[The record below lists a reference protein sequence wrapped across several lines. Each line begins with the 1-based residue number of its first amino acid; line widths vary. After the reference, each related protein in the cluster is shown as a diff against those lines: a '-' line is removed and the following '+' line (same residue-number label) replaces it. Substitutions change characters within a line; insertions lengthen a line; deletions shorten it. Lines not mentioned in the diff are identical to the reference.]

1 MTPNGTVS
9 HTLPKCTFVAFR
21 QPGFLRQRGSAC
33 WGPYKKCTLG
43 MIAQHPFVHPRKLS
57 PAAAIRARSA
67 AAERAHLPQR
77 PCSMRILLVALL
89 LASCAAA
96 RPVQDDGDAEWG
108 IFTALRNAQSA
119 AEVSRESCSCWQD
132 VLDLRSR
139 VATLERGLAE
149 MAGRVSWPSN
159 APSCPSAPDFA
170 AASAA
175 ADIAAPALAR
185 MQLSYCAEWVRV

>member
-1 MTPNGTVS
+1 
-9 HTLPKCTFVAFR
+9 
-21 QPGFLRQRGSAC
+21 
-33 WGPYKKCTLG
+33 
-43 MIAQHPFVHPRKLS
+43 
-57 PAAAIRARSA
+57 
-67 AAERAHLPQR
+67 
-77 PCSMRILLVALL
+77 MRILLVALL
-89 LASCAAA
+89 LTSCAAA
-96 RPVQDDGDAEWG
+96 RPVQDDGDTEWG

-119 AEVSRESCSCWQD
+119 AEVPREPCSCWQD

-149 MAGRVSWPSN
+149 MAGHVSKPSN

-185 MQLSYCAEWVRV
+185 MQLSYCTEWVRV